1 MKISFAIFCYFI
13 AFSFGWKPYKGLIL
27 DFKEDPYIENIKL
40 VDMLGEGSFAEV
52 WKGIEKSSRRE
63 VAVKLEKKTYYV
75 KYLYQSFSVVLFLT
89 NLLVAVKNEKKI
101 PNHYNTCYKLFLSF
115 HINDKITF

>member
-1 MKISFAIFCYFI
+1 MKTSFTIFCSFI

-27 DFKEDPYIENIKL
+27 EFKEDPYIESIKL
-40 VDMLGEGSFAEV
+40 LDMLGEGSFAEV

-75 KYLYQSFSVVLFLT
+75 KYSYQYFPVLD
-89 NLLVAVKNEKKI
+89 KNTSCCK
-101 PNHYNTCYKLFLSF
+101 N
-115 HINDKITF
+115 